1 MKTIT
6 KDRDYYLYADFE
18 DFPDITEEV
27 KQKNLSR
34 TFTGSVRLGKG
45 MYRTTAETNA
55 YIL

>member
-1 MKTIT
+1 METIT
-6 KDRDYYLYADFE
+6 KDRDFYLYADFD